1 MEQLLWVVPPIEPQ
15 QYVDVTFTVI
25 LPMDDTNGRLYG
37 VIDPLHTMEEFHEN
51 NNLGWAA
58 MGAYYAYPDEIFSS
72 VAELSSNPDKL
83 RVMPNPASNDALV
96 MIELGNNT
104 QQAVLNVIDISG
116 RLVHSEMVLSNSQRQ
131 LDLSNLV
138 DGIYFIEVVC
148 ENKKYTTKL
157 MVNK

>member
-1 MEQLLWVVPPIEPQ
+1 
-15 QYVDVTFTVI
+15 
-25 LPMDDTNGRLYG
+25 
-37 VIDPLHTMEEFHEN
+37 
-51 NNLGWAA
+51 
-58 MGAYYAYPDEIFSS
+58 
-72 VAELSSNPDKL
+72 
-83 RVMPNPASNDALV
+83 

-104 QQAVLNVIDISG
+104 QQAILNVIDISG
-116 RLVHSEMVLSNSQRQ
+116 RLVHSEMVFSNSQRQ